1 MSLIEIKKQIAGVKN
16 TRQITKAMQLVAAS
30 KSVQFQKKAVAV
42 RNFAFELL
50 NILEN
55 DISDFQK
62 SEYLTPRESGKVL
75 FVLYSSDKG
84 LCGSLNPQM
93 FRTLFQSKAWKDTPE
108 EERLVITF
116 GKKAKTFMEFNKI
129 PLQDSY
135 FNVRENMDH
144 IEVFSY
150 VENILKYWK
159 DGTVK
164 EIYMVAPHYKSSLVF
179 YPLVKKFLPLSPE
192 ILDLHLGV
200 HPDSF
205 GKKRVVIEE
214 SYMIYEPN
222 VLVVADQLLL
232 NLVETMFIQ
241 ALYELRASEYSSRMI
256 AMKSATDNANNIIS
270 AKTLEFNKVRQA
282 VITQQ
287 IAEIAGASF

>member
-1 MSLIEIKKQIAGVKN
+1 MSLIEIKKQIGAVKN

-30 KSVQFQKKAVAV
+30 KSLQFQKKAVSV

-55 DISDFQK
+55 NISDFH
-62 SEYLTPRESGKVL
+62 SSTYLTPREEGKIL
-75 FVLYSSDKG
+75 FILYSSDKG

-93 FRTLFQSKAWKDTPE
+93 FRTLFQSKVWKDTPE
-108 EERLVITF
+108 ADRMVITF
-116 GKKAKTFMEFNKI
+116 GKKAKSFMEFNKI
-129 PLQDSY
+129 PLQDSF
-135 FNVRENMDH
+135 FNVRETMDH

-150 VENILKYWK
+150 VEKILKYWR

-164 EIYMVAPHYKSSLVF
+164 EIYMVAPHYKNSLVF

-192 ILDLHLGV
+192 TLDIHLGV
-200 HPDSF
+200 HPESF
-205 GKKRVVIEE
+205 GKSRAVTEE
-214 SYMIYEPN
+214 PYMIYEPN
-222 VLVVADQLLL
+222 VSLVADQLLL

-241 ALYELRASEYSSRMI
+241 SLYELRAAEYSSRMI
-256 AMKSATDNANNIIS
+256 AMKSATDNANNIINS
-270 AKTLEFNKVRQA
+270 KTLEFNKVRQA